1 MKGDIYIMN
10 YKNYTT
16 GNTTGNTS
24 GAVENISYDNLD
36 IIALYS
42 SSPSVDLYSYI
53 DDDNDNSY
61 LDITYKY

>member
-1 MKGDIYIMN
+1 MN
-10 YKNYTT
+10 YKNTT
-16 GNTTGNTS
+16 QNTTQSTTQNTT
-24 GAVENISYDNLD
+24 YDNLD

>member
-10 YKNYTT
+10 YKNTT
-16 GNTTGNTS
+16 QNTTQSTTQSTTQNTT
-24 GAVENISYDNLD
+24 YDNLD

-53 DDDNDNSY
+53 DDDCDNSY
-61 LDITYKY
+61 LDITYK